1 MDKKAFRRFLILL
14 TTSAVLLLLTF
25 ELIKP
30 IWAALDQVTFAYQSV
45 LVLYLVILGT
55 FVLSMLVVT
64 PQLFVQIVIGGTAV
78 KLLIFAGYTFVM
90 LYLDTP
96 NARENVVFLLT
107 TYVLFTILEIT
118 SLFKFINR
126 TR

>member
-1 MDKKAFRRFLILL
+1 MDKRLFVRFLILL

-25 ELIKP
+25 ELLKTVWPAIRN
-30 IWAALDQVTFAYQSV
+30 VTYAYQSV

-55 FVLSMLVVT
+55 FALSMLVVT

-78 KLLIFAGYTFVM
+78 KLLLFAGYTFVI

-96 NARENVVFLLT
+96 HARENVVFLLT
-107 TYVLFTILEIT
+107 AYVLFTILEVT
-118 SLFKFINR
+118 SLFRFINR
-126 TR
+126 RG